1 MTTGRAGRR
10 AFDLDSA
17 AGRVLLVDA
26 GPSTGL
32 LLLPHRRRDAW
43 LARLRHRSLDARLAA
58 GEPPENSRLLAVRA
72 AFLIRATSRRH
83 IADRWDTLAARARRS
98 LPRAQLEVAD
108 QIEEVANVLRDD
120 QRIDVRG
127 VAAAVTMLGLAANA
141 IQQRSTGGQDIVAAV
156 ARAAVTSGPADD
168 VVVR

>member
-43 LARLRHRSLDARLAA
+43 LARLRHRSLDARLA
-58 GEPPENSRLLAVRA
+58 
-72 AFLIRATSRRH
+72 
-83 IADRWDTLAARARRS
+83 
-98 LPRAQLEVAD
+98 
-108 QIEEVANVLRDD
+108 
-120 QRIDVRG
+120 
-127 VAAAVTMLGLAANA
+127 NA